1 MKILSL
7 PVISSLICG
16 ILLAVMNNL
25 NGVLAKYTSP
35 LYSSWVAHGVG
46 SITAVLILSYLLFR
60 KQKKENNK
68 KQIVKNKAYYFYY
81 IGGIIGACTVIF
93 SSIAINSVIG
103 LSGTLSLMLLGSV
116 CFGIFSD
123 LFGIFGTAKKKFQRN
138 DLFIISFILLGSW
151 LIIFCR

>member
-1 MKILSL
+1 MLSL

-25 NGVLAKYTSP
+25 NGILAKYTTP

-46 SITAVLILSYLLFR
+46 SITAVLILIYFLFR
-60 KQKKENNK
+60 KQKKEEIE
-68 KQIVKNKAYYFYY
+68 KQIMKNRTYYFYY

-123 LFGIFGTAKKKFQRN
+123 LFGIFGTAKKKFQSN
-138 DLFIISFILLGSW
+138 DIFVISFILLGSW